1 MPFAKFVNVLSLDGG
16 MRVASLPNAS
26 VIQVLEILRP
36 VKIEEV
42 RVGVLSVPFCHI
54 EFQWQ
59 KVRHRNFRV
68 FCSKVAENSVV
79 MPPEFIRVVLH
90 VFPMDSVEPARCP
103 QYFVRNFGCS
113 GRMLVFEIAHAH
125 TTCDTICDAVFKQLD
140 VRNSPCFGEEVLYF
154 TFRSSEFLIRSKAPQ
169 IFGDDVV
176 VSEAHIN
183 RTVFF
188 GNELQELHISKVIV
202 RDIARNTAGISR
214 QEVAFKVVFE
224 IFA

>member
-140 VRNSPCFGEEVLYF
+140 VRDFSCFSKEVLYLALGCSKF
-154 TFRSSEFLIRSKAPQ
+154 LVCSEAPQ
-169 IFGDDVV
+169 MLSDDVV
-176 VSEAHIN
+176 VPEAHVN

-188 GNELQELHISKVIV
+188 GNELQEFYVGEVIV
-202 RDIARNTAGISR
+202 RNIARDAAGIR
-214 QEVAFKVVFE
+214 R
-224 IFA
+224 